1 MLSSKLTFVKVVTI
15 IGGISLLIP
24 YYLDDGSAALNLP
37 GLAFVIVGVLGAG
50 LLGTTWPDFWRFIK
64 VSLRILFGKQLN
76 IKQDV
81 DEIVYVA
88 RLWHEKK
95 IKGIEAELENI
106 ANPFL
111 RYSIELIIDQT
122 PLNEIHSLLR
132 WRAHRIKT
140 NEQVMVQI
148 AQSLAYYAPAFG
160 MLGTILGLI
169 NMLAGLENGDIQ
181 LIGANMAIALIT
193 TFYGILLANLVFR
206 PIAERLER
214 RIHHQL
220 KLISL
225 IMEGV
230 ELIHQ
235 NRSPSLV
242 YVTLHSFITDHEDE
256 LRDGEYNTD
265 HSAALARYKRFFES
279 EKNDHNN
286 G

>member
-1 MLSSKLTFVKVVTI
+1 MRSSKLTLLKVIFI
-15 IGGISLLIP
+15 IGGFFLLIP
-24 YYLDDGSAALNLP
+24 MYLNDGWAALNLP
-37 GLAFVIVGVLGAG
+37 GLAFVILGVFGAG
-50 LLGTTWPDFWRFIK
+50 LLGTVWSDFWRFIK
-64 VSLRILFGKQLN
+64 MSVRILFGEN
-76 IKQDV
+76 IDIKQDV

-95 IKGIEAELENI
+95 IKGIEEELDNI

-111 RYSIELIIDQT
+111 RYAIELIIDQT

-169 NMLAGLENGDIQ
+169 NMLSGLDTGNMEV
-181 LIGANMAIALIT
+181 IGSNMAIALIT
-193 TFYGILLANLVFR
+193 TFYGILLANLIFR

-225 IMEGV
+225 IMEGI

-242 YVTLHSFITDHEDE
+242 YVTLHSFIVDHEDE
-256 LRDGEYNTD
+256 LRDGEYHID

-279 EKNDHNN
+279 DKDDT
-286 G
+286 